1 MAAPLIRTPQ
11 LQGGTLYAFSSAAQ
25 DLTKSF
31 NNDNLKFQFSKYVLL
46 DLPDTGR
53 PLNGENRIVFNSIDG
68 AIYNQL
74 NADDN
79 INLAESLQNY
89 ALNLETLLLSD
100 DDYDSS
106 LKKSVAERVFFKWLK
121 EVAGI
126 RFRSALNTEADSS
139 VTRFTEQDAIL
150 TGSKQ
155 YDTVCKYIGDI
166 DVTNN
171 VEKNGHTY
179 SEIYIN
185 VPTKNGTTPTVLFE
199 SVTDQNYSTGKI
211 VSGAGELLAGRNQA
225 TIHPD
230 GLDTVA
236 FYDFD
241 QPMLYT
247 TSTNASWHNQSTAN
261 TYYLEP
267 TTFLNPNDD
276 TITKVYSDYQE
287 GGLGTSFTNLTY
299 NRSKLDGI
307 GIDFDPDNYYEII
320 NSAKISTL
328 GEYAGIVK
336 SENYDFNTVL
346 VYYDVY
352 DPNNP
357 TDRATN
363 LYGVMFVDNL
373 TPLTTKSF
381 IQRYKKIKPNPVTGL
396 NGNSYGLKVNLKF
409 DTSIDNVGLE
419 TVINDYNTFSMDL
432 FIDASIQLQESAKIF
447 LRHADRLT
455 TLEQKHKTLE
465 NIVYSS
471 ENVSEIKSKLIGL
484 TKNFNN
490 SQLALADTDSLLNL
504 ITSNSKSINQ
514 LVSGTVSTKL
524 QYNTEVVFGTSGI
537 GIDKSVPN
545 KIKITNLNQGY
556 YINTLYSF
564 EVLSATYD
572 KVSQYTGDNELSST
586 SLFDLDGASLKAY
599 IRLKEFENYIAA
611 YTINDPTSDINFY
624 INDTDFKFKTGQVL
638 RFVFPNKFALS
649 SHRINFYSDT
659 LDKFGDGTQYYSKIL
674 GSVLSGDLLN
684 LGTDGKSH
692 PIIEVVCMDASTYTF
707 RIDII
712 R

>member
-31 NNDNLKFQFSKYVLL
+31 NNDNLKFQFSKYVLM

-53 PLNGENRIVFNSIDG
+53 PVNGENRTVFNTIDG

-74 NADDN
+74 NTDDN

-106 LKKSVAERVFFKWLK
+106 IKKSVAERVFFKWLK
-121 EVAGI
+121 EVAAI
-126 RFRSALNTEADSS
+126 RFRSALNNEADSG
-139 VTRFTEQDAIL
+139 VTRFIEQDTVA

-155 YDTVCKYIGDI
+155 YDRVCKYIGDI

-185 VPTKNGTTPTVLFE
+185 VPTKHGNTPKILFE
-199 SVTDQNYSTGKI
+199 SISDQNYSTGKI
-211 VSGAGELLAGRNQA
+211 VSGDGELLAGRNQA

-241 QPMLYT
+241 QPMIYT
-247 TSTNASWHNQSTAN
+247 SSTNASWHGQSTAN

-267 TTFLNPNDD
+267 NTFLNPNDD
-276 TITKVYSDYQE
+276 EITKVYSDYQE
-287 GGLGTSFTNLTY
+287 GGLGTTFTDLTY
-299 NRSKLDGI
+299 NRNKLDGI
-307 GIDFDPDNYYEII
+307 GIDFDPDNYFEII
-320 NSAKISTL
+320 NSTKISTL
-328 GEYAGIVK
+328 GEYAGIAQ

-346 VYYDVY
+346 IYYDVY

-455 TLEQKHKTLE
+455 RLELKHKTLE
-465 NIVYSS
+465 GVVYSS
-471 ENVSEIKSKLIGL
+471 ENVGEIKSKILGL
-484 TKNFNN
+484 EKNFNN

-504 ITSNSKSINQ
+504 ISANSKDINS
-514 LVSGTVSTKL
+514 LVSGNIPTKL

-537 GIDKSVPN
+537 AIDKSVPN
-545 KIKITNLNQGY
+545 KIKITNLNQQY
-556 YINTLYSF
+556 NVNTLYSF
-564 EVLSATYD
+564 PVLSTTYD
-572 KVSQYTGDNELSST
+572 KISQYITANELTVSSP
-586 SLFDLDGASLKAY
+586 FDLNGASLKAY
-599 IRLKEFENYIAA
+599 IRLKEFTNYVAV
-611 YTINDPTSDINFY
+611 YTTNDPTSDINFY
-624 INDTDFKFKTGQVL
+624 INDSDFSFKTGQTV
-638 RFVFPNKFALS
+638 RFVFPSDFALS
-649 SHRINFYSDT
+649 SNKINFYSDT
-659 LDKFGDGTQYYSKIL
+659 LDKFGDGSQFYNKLMGSIVL
-674 GSVLSGDLLN
+674 GNLLN
-684 LGTDGKSH
+684 LTTAGKAH
-692 PIIEVVCMDASTYTF
+692 PIVEVVCIDAATYTF

>member
-31 NNDNLKFQFSKYVLL
+31 NNDNLKFQFSKYALL

-53 PLNGENRIVFNSIDG
+53 PVNGENRVVFNAIDG

-74 NADDN
+74 NVDDN

-89 ALNLETLLLSD
+89 ALNLETILLSD
-100 DDYDSS
+100 DDYDSN

-126 RFRSALNTEADSS
+126 RFRSALNSEADSS
-139 VTRFTEQDAIL
+139 VTRFVEQDTVA

-155 YDTVCKYIGDI
+155 YDRVCKYIGDI

-185 VPTKNGTTPTVLFE
+185 VPTKHGSTPTVLFE
-199 SVTDQNYSTGKI
+199 SVSDQNYSTGKI
-211 VSGAGELLAGRNQA
+211 VSGVDELLSGRNQA
-225 TIHPD
+225 TVHPD

-241 QPMLYT
+241 QPMDYT
-247 TSTNASWHNQSTAN
+247 SSTNASWHNQSTPN

-276 TITKVYSDYQE
+276 EITKVYSDYQE
-287 GGLGTSFTNLTY
+287 GGLGTSFTDLTY
-299 NRSKLDGI
+299 HRSKLDGI
-307 GIDFDPDNYYEII
+307 GIDFDPDNYQEII
-320 NSAKISTL
+320 GSSKISTL
-328 GEYAGIVK
+328 GEYAGISK

-346 VYYDVY
+346 IYYDVY

-455 TLEQKHKTLE
+455 KLEAKHKTLE
-465 NIVYSS
+465 GVVYSS

-484 TKNFNN
+484 EKNFNN
-490 SQLALADTDSLLNL
+490 SQLALSDTDSLLNL
-504 ITSNSKSINQ
+504 ISSNTQQINN

-524 QYNTEVVFGTSGI
+524 QYNTEVVFGTSGV
-537 GIDKSVPN
+537 GVDKSVPN
-545 KIKITNLNQGY
+545 KIKITNLNQQYNVNGV
-556 YINTLYSF
+556 YSF
-564 EVLSATYD
+564 AVLSTTYD
-572 KVSQYTGDNELSST
+572 KISQYITANELT
-586 SLFDLDGASLKAY
+586 AAAPFVLNGASLKAY
-599 IRLKEFENYIAA
+599 IRLKEFTNYVAIH
-611 YTINDPTSDINFY
+611 TTNDPTSDINFY
-624 INDTDFKFKTGQVL
+624 VNDTDFSFKTGQTV
-638 RFVFPNKFALS
+638 RFVFPNRFALS
-649 SHRINFYSDT
+649 SLKINFYSDT
-659 LDKFGDGTQYYSKIL
+659 LDRFGDGTQFYNKSL
-674 GSVLSGDLLN
+674 GSIVLGNLINLDSSG
-684 LGTDGKSH
+684 KAH
-692 PIIEVVCMDASTYTF
+692 PIIELVCTDAATYTF

>member
-31 NNDNLKFQFSKYVLL
+31 NNDNLKFQFSKYVLV

-53 PLNGENRIVFNSIDG
+53 PVNGENRTVFNTIDG

-74 NADDN
+74 NTDDN

-100 DDYDSS
+100 DDYDSNI
-106 LKKSVAERVFFKWLK
+106 KKSVAERVFFKWLK
-121 EVAGI
+121 EVAAI
-126 RFRSALNTEADSS
+126 RFRSALNNEAESG
-139 VTRFTEQDAIL
+139 VTRFIEQDVIA

-155 YDTVCKYIGDI
+155 YDRVCKYIGDI

-185 VPTKNGTTPTVLFE
+185 VPTKHGNTPKILFE
-199 SVTDQNYSTGKI
+199 SVSDQNYSTGKI
-211 VSGAGELLAGRNQA
+211 VSGNGELLAGRNQA

-241 QPMLYT
+241 QPMTYAS
-247 TSTNASWHNQSTAN
+247 STNASWHNQSTAN
-261 TYYLEP
+261 TYFLEP

-276 TITKVYSDYQE
+276 LITKVYSDYQG
-287 GGLGTSFTNLTY
+287 GGLGTSFTDLTY
-299 NRSKLDGI
+299 SRSKLDGI
-307 GIDFDPDNYYEII
+307 GIDFDPDNYFEII
-320 NSAKISTL
+320 NSTKISTL
-328 GEYAGIVK
+328 GEYAGITQ
-336 SENYDFNTVL
+336 SENYDFNAVL
-346 VYYDVY
+346 IYYDVY

-455 TLEQKHKTLE
+455 TLEMKHKTLE
-465 NIVYSS
+465 GVVYSS
-471 ENVSEIKSKLIGL
+471 ENVAEIKSKLIGL
-484 TKNFNN
+484 EKNFNN
-490 SQLALADTDSLLNL
+490 SSLALSDTDSLLHL
-504 ITSNSKSINQ
+504 ISANSKDINS
-514 LVSGTVSTKL
+514 LVSGNVSTKL

-537 GIDKSVPN
+537 AIDKSVPN
-545 KIKITNLNQGY
+545 KIKITNLNQQY
-556 YINTLYSF
+556 NVNTLYSF
-564 EVLSATYD
+564 PVLSTTYD
-572 KVSQYTGDNELSST
+572 KISQYITVNELT
-586 SLFDLDGASLKAY
+586 VATPFDLNGASLKAY
-599 IRLKEFENYIAA
+599 IRLKEFTNYVAV
-611 YTINDPTSDINFY
+611 YTTNNPTSDINFY
-624 INDTDFKFKTGQVL
+624 INDSDFQFKSGQTV
-638 RFVFPNKFALS
+638 RFVFPSDFSLS
-649 SHRINFYSDT
+649 SNKINFYSDT
-659 LDKFGDGTQYYSKIL
+659 LDKFGDGTQFYNKLMGSIVL
-674 GSVLSGDLLN
+674 GNLLN
-684 LGTDGKSH
+684 LTVAGKAH
-692 PIIEVVCMDASTYTF
+692 PIIEVVCIDAATYTF